1 MKKLVRL
8 LCLLCAAF
16 IAVFA
21 VACSTAG
28 TSDNT
33 DGSLTGN
40 GSSSDVST
48 DYTTAEQ
55 TIVSS
60 VSYDFET
67 LSANVAI
74 STDAIAV
81 DTTSTDALTVGNYV
95 LTGEYTDGI
104 TVSATGRVH
113 IYLNGAT
120 ISKSGSSAFS
130 VVKGDTDKT
139 AELMITVVN
148 DTENNI
154 VNTKG
159 NAVDS
164 EIPVYINGSGTL
176 NITTTK
182 KSGIKVDGSLVI
194 TDATI
199 TISAANQG
207 ISAYSVAAKDCT
219 INVSAAG
226 KDGIHAEM
234 DDSVTAWTITGGYVA
249 LFDVNYTCNVS
260 GDGIQADTFVYINGG
275 NYDITTTAEFV
286 SYSEWQADTASYDLE
301 TDDFKYAK
309 SGTTY
314 VKKASKTITSSNVT
328 SLYAMKQS
336 SKGIKVGEIDYEV
349 DSLEYTVTD
358 GGYYILIDGGTF
370 TINSDDDAI
379 HAKFG
384 NVTVNGGIFTIS
396 TLDDGITSD
405 GLTKINGGTITVNE
419 CFEGIEG
426 GNVVINGGTINLTC
440 SDDGI
445 NASSDDSSTNIYIK
459 INGGTI
465 AINAQ
470 GDGIDSNGTAQITG
484 GTVYVFGPTAG
495 GNSALDS
502 EGSVL
507 ISGGTVVAI
516 SKEAMDSITC
526 NKPYVFATN
535 VTLSNGN
542 TVSIDGVTSVTVPK
556 AYSGATVII
565 CSENLTSGTSYT
577 LRLGSTS
584 KTVTASTGSQGG
596 MGGGMNGGG
605 QGFPSGGMSG
615 KQRP

>member
-16 IAVFA
+16 IALFA
-21 VACSTAG
+21 VACGTAETGDGTNGST
-28 TSDNT
+28 
-33 DGSLTGN
+33 TGG

-48 DYTTAEQ
+48 DYTTTEQ
-55 TIVSS
+55 AIVDAAD
-60 VSYDFET
+60 YDFFA
-67 LSANVAI
+67 LSSDVAI
-74 STDAIAV
+74 PTDAV
-81 DTTSTDALTVGNYV
+81 EVPSSTSKVSLTGGVYV
-95 LTGEYTDGI
+95 LSGEYTKGI
-104 TVSATGRVH
+104 EITADKDTR

-120 ISKSGSSAFS
+120 ISNTGASALLIQKGETENDVS
-130 VVKGDTDKT
+130 VI
-139 AELMITVVN
+139 ITVVE
-148 DTENNI
+148 DM
-154 VNTKG
+154 VNTISTNKKQ
-159 NAVDS
+159 AVES
-164 EIPVYINGSGTL
+164 NIPISINGSGTL
-176 NITTTK
+176 NLSSTG
-182 KSGIKVDGSLVI
+182 KSGIKADAALKIV
-194 TDATI
+194 DATLN
-199 TISAANQG
+199 ISAANQG
-207 ISAYSVAAKDCT
+207 ISAYSVAAQDCT
-219 INVSAAG
+219 INVSTAG

-234 DDSVTAWTITGGYVA
+234 DDSVTAWTVNDGYVA

-275 NYDITTTAEFV
+275 NYDITTTATFV
-286 SYSEWQADTASYDLE
+286 SYSEWKADESTYDLE

-309 SGTTY
+309 NGTVYT
-314 VKKASKTITSSNVT
+314 KKASKTITNSNVT
-328 SLYAMKQS
+328 SLYAMEQS
-336 SKGIKVGEIDYEV
+336 SKGIKVGEIDYEI
-349 DSLEYTVTD
+349 DSAEYTVTD
-358 GGYYILIDGGTF
+358 GNYYIIIDGGTF
-370 TINSDDDAI
+370 NINSDDDAI
-379 HAKFG
+379 HTNSG

-405 GLTKINGGTITVNE
+405 GLTKVNGGAITINKS
-419 CFEGIEG
+419 FEGIEG
-426 GNVVINGGTINLTC
+426 GFVVINGGTINLTC

-445 NASSDDSSTNIYIK
+445 NASSDDNSTNIYIK

-465 AINAQ
+465 EINAQ
-470 GDGIDSNGTAQITG
+470 GDGIDSNGTATIAG

-542 TVSIDGVTSVTVPK
+542 TVSIDGVVSVTVPK

-596 MGGGMNGGG
+596 MGGGMGGR
-605 QGFPSGGMSG
+605 
-615 KQRP
+615 QRP